1 MRRTK
6 SDNKSALVPWAIALL
21 MVIIAA
27 SQRLNLKLP
36 ASSGGS
42 GRGHP
47 TIQVYFSP
55 RGGCTE
61 AVVEELR
68 GAQKTVRVQAYSF
81 TSRDIAAALR
91 DAKRRGVDVEIV
103 LDKSNETSQY
113 SAATFMANAG
123 IPTYIDAEHAIA
135 HNKIMVIDGET
146 VITGSFNFTKAA
158 ETRNT
163 ENLLIIK
170 NAPDLV
176 RQYERNYEEHKAHS
190 HLYERFAS
198 RSRAR

>member
-1 MRRTK
+1 MRQTK
-6 SDNKSALVPWAIALL
+6 SGNKLTVVPWVIALL
-21 MVIIAA
+21 AILIALG
-27 SQRLNLKLP
+27 QKLNLKLP
-36 ASSGGS
+36 VSGGG
-42 GRGHP
+42 GRSP
-47 TIQVYFSP
+47 TVQVYFSP
-55 RGGCTE
+55 KGGCTE

-81 TSRDIAAALR
+81 TSKDIAAALR
-91 DAKRRGVDVEIV
+91 DAKRRGVDVEVV
-103 LDKSNETSQY
+103 LDKSNETAQY
-113 SAATFMANAG
+113 SAATFTANAG

-158 ETRNT
+158 ENRNA

-176 RQYERNYEEHKAHS
+176 RQYEQNYEEHRAHS
-190 HLYERFAS
+190 RVYER
-198 RSRAR
+198 RS